1 MSEGLFLDVLPLL
14 RDGLAVRELSEQL
27 RICVDQARALGKPAS
42 LSLKLTVTPDGNG
55 EYTLSEQIQT
65 RLPERARETRLQ
77 GTPDGKLEPLPHQV
91 DLDFSDTP
99 GTQTQVRA
107 IG

>member
-27 RICVDQARALGKPAS
+27 RLCVDQARALGKPAS
-42 LSLKLTVTPDGNG
+42 LSLKLTVTPDGTSG

-65 RLPERARETRLQ
+65 RLPQRTRETRLL
-77 GTPDGKLEPLPHQV
+77 GTPDGHLEPVPHQV
-91 DLDFSDTP
+91 DLDFP
-99 GTQTQVRA
+99 AAPEAPAFG
-107 IG
+107 